1 MADYIQAGVPISQQQ
16 RPESQQVNESPF
28 MPSAMEEDLAFGK
41 FDRGAFDLAQSR
53 LREARAQAY
62 APPQQQTPVQPQN
75 EAPKQELSPSF
86 LDKIQERMRVLKE
99 EARVK
104 QQFMAQPEQPRQQY
118 AQPPQP
124 QVPQNEPASQ
134 NEDKANEEW
143 LKSLL
148 DGNKQSAE
156 NQLPVDQTQKAPEQ
170 TQNSYSL
177 QKDEVERLTG
187 YLEEN
192 QKYFNAIE
200 LEAKRR
206 GMDPYKIAE
215 ALSKKPIQEVV
226 DFAIGNMNNSV
237 QSPPVQ
243 QPAMP
248 QYQQAPPQQQQQAMP
263 DPVDFGRQNARTF
276 LPPEQPV
283 YGGDKNWGF

>member
-16 RPESQQVNESPF
+16 RPESQQASTSPF
-28 MPSAMEEDLAFGK
+28 TPSVMEEDLAFGK
-41 FDRGAFDLAQSR
+41 FDRRAFDMAQSH
-53 LREARAQAY
+53 LQEARMQTMTPQPQA
-62 APPQQQTPVQPQN
+62 PVQPQN
-75 EAPKQELSPSF
+75 EAPMQDLNPGF
-86 LDKIQERMRVLKE
+86 LDKIQERIRAMKE

-134 NEDKANEEW
+134 NDDKANEEW
-143 LKSLL
+143 LKTLL
-148 DGNKQSAE
+148 DGNKQGTQ
-156 NQLPVDQTQKAPEQ
+156 NQPPVDQTQKAPEQ

-215 ALSKKPIQEVV
+215 ALSKKPIHEVV
-226 DFAIGNMNNSV
+226 DFAIGNMNIPV
-237 QSPPVQ
+237 QSPPIQ

-248 QYQQAPPQQQQQAMP
+248 QYQQAPMQQQRAMP
-263 DPVDFGRQNARTF
+263 DPVDFGRQNARTS